1 MMDATSSP
9 ANQDHR
15 RVRVLIVDDAPQV
28 RRDLRQMLELTGLID
43 VVAEGANGQDAIQLA
58 VEASPDVVIMDLE
71 MPGMNGF
78 EATRQIKEQG
88 SAPRVII
95 LSVHAERE
103 DIARAQAVG
112 ADDFVVKGANFQ
124 VLIQAILMKTGS
136 PNSSDI

>member
-1 MMDATSSP
+1 
-9 ANQDHR
+9 
-15 RVRVLIVDDAPQV
+15 
-28 RRDLRQMLELTGLID
+28 

-78 EATRQIKEQG
+78 EATRQIKGQG